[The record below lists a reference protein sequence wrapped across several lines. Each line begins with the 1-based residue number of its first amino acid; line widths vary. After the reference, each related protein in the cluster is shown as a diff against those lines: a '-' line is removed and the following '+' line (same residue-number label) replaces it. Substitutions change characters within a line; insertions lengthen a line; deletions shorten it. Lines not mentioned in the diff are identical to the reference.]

1 MGDIEKGSLETF
13 VKENIMVDRNGK
25 RDLCPIYSK
34 SEKLQEIINY
44 LAEPFR
50 GNVDYVA
57 SPESLGFILGSMLA
71 DELKVGFIPIRNAFI
86 SPLPD
91 DDVVRAA
98 YVDHNNNARSL
109 QIRKSNLPENS
120 HILLVDDWI
129 GTAATMQ
136 TSMTIMEEAECI
148 VEGIVS
154 IGAEYNDATKRII
167 DEGILRSVIIC
178 K

>member
-1 MGDIEKGSLETF
+1 MGENDMTSLEKF
-13 VKENIMVDRNGK
+13 VRDNMKLDKNGK
-25 RDLCPIYSK
+25 RDLCPVYSK
-34 SEKLQEIINY
+34 SSEMEAIINY

-50 GNVDYVA
+50 GNVDFVA

-71 DELKVGFIPIRNAFI
+71 AELKVGFIPIRNTYAA
-86 SPLPD
+86 PLPD
-91 DDVVRAA
+91 DDVLRAS
-98 YVDHNNNARSL
+98 YIDHNNNARSL

-136 TSMTIMEEAECI
+136 TCMTIMELADCT
-148 VEGIVS
+148 VEGIAA
-154 IGAEYNDATKRII
+154 IGADYNEATRHMI
-167 DEGILRSVIIC
+167 DEELLHSVIVN